1 MRDRIVSDEVIERME
16 ACELPLTGRELDRA
30 AQNISALAK
39 LHGVSETE
47 IRSGISNAIQVFC
60 DSQNPRAQA
69 LKKTVPFSGS
79 SPSPEE
85 FLLWFRNLFI
95 AAMEEQMRGEE
106 KHCIRECCY
115 TEKR

>member
-39 LHGVSETE
+39 LHGVPETE

-69 LKKTVPFSGS
+69 LKKTLPGGISAVVPESFHCRNGGTNTQRNRSLF
-79 SPSPEE
+79 
-85 FLLWFRNLFI
+85 FLRFC
-95 AAMEEQMRGEE
+95 GE
-106 KHCIRECCY
+106 REHMAPMN
-115 TEKR
+115 